1 MLYTSDYFINLLNS
15 FKASKNYLENK
26 KAVQNIA
33 WEYQN
38 SYSCNVV
45 YYMSEVAYIE
55 NKLELLSRRYGLL
68 KELRENAI
76 I

>member
-1 MLYTSDYFINLLNS
+1 MLYTSDYFINLLDS
-15 FKASKNYLENK
+15 FKTSKNYLENK

-38 SYSCNVV
+38 SYSYNVV
-45 YYMSEVAYIE
+45 YYMSEVTYIE
-55 NKLELLSRRYGLL
+55 NKLELLARRYGLL

>member
-1 MLYTSDYFINLLNS
+1 MLYTSDYFVNLLDS
-15 FKASKNYLENK
+15 FKTKKSYLENK
-26 KAVQNIA
+26 KAVHNIA

-38 SYSCNVV
+38 SYSYNVV

-55 NKLELLSRRYGLL
+55 NKLELLARRYGLL

>member
-1 MLYTSDYFINLLNS
+1 MLYTSDYFLNLLDS
-15 FKASKNYLENK
+15 FKAVKNYFENK
-26 KAVQNIA
+26 EAVRSIA

-38 SYSCNVV
+38 SYSNNVV

-55 NKLELLSRRYGLL
+55 TKLELLAKRYGLL
-68 KELRENAI
+68 KEFRENGI

>member
-1 MLYTSDYFINLLNS
+1 MLYTSDYFLNLLDN
-15 FKASKNYLENK
+15 FKAGKNYFENK
-26 KAVQNIA
+26 EAVKNIA

-38 SYSCNVV
+38 SYSHNVV

-55 NKLELLSRRYGLL
+55 TKLELLAKRFGLL
-68 KELRENAI
+68 KEFRENAI

>member
-1 MLYTSDYFINLLNS
+1 MLYTSDYFVNLLNN
-15 FKASKNYLENK
+15 FKATKNYSENK
-26 KAVQNIA
+26 KAVQSIA

-38 SYSCNVV
+38 SYSYNVV

-55 NKLELLSRRYGLL
+55 NKLELLARRYGLL